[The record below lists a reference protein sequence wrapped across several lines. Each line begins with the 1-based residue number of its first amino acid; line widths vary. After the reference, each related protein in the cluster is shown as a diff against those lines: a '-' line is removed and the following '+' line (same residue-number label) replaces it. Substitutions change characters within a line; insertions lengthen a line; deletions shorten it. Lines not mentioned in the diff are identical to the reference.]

1 MTSLGNHIQRLI
13 FTSICLAVPVLAHAD
28 YKDFRAAI
36 DGGHLVAYLVAI
48 LIIASFVMLFF
59 NRLSYY
65 REQDVIKKA
74 KRLNAQLAMV
84 LEANQTQIWTYNV
97 QDSLFKTMSMN
108 DGRQMSYS
116 PIDFAQLYDHDD
128 FIEMRNRIKAVRD
141 GEEYSDSIIVKS
153 ALSKDASEPQRIYE
167 VTISIL
173 YRDKH
178 NHPTVILGTQQ
189 DITEDQKRSE
199 KVKEMTLRYHTIF
212 NSSLID
218 MIYYNA
224 DGTIADIN
232 DKACESFNFDD
243 RESILN
249 TKTNIADIPS
259 MKDIDFN
266 NTEQL
271 YSSSIINLSEIGK
284 PTGILANQPTEGN
297 LYYEQDLT
305 VFKDASGEN
314 SGIVIAGRNVTE
326 MVNYH
331 HQQVE
336 ASKLLEKTTKDIQQY
351 IQNIN
356 YSMKVSNVLLV
367 TYQPYTHELTISNDL
382 EHTQHVMPQL
392 RALPLVHR
400 DDRRKALKLIRK
412 MDNRQKVVLSDTFQ
426 TVMHDKEGH
435 QIYLNFHLMPIT
447 DKDGV
452 VTHYFGLCRDVTE
465 LIYTEQRLQ
474 EETNKALEEE
484 KLKNTFLL
492 NMSYELRTPL
502 NAVVGFAELFN
513 AEHDEED
520 EPVFAEEIKKNTNT
534 LLSLINDILYISR
547 LDAHMI
553 EFNYQECDFALLFDG
568 WCYMGWSNITPDV
581 KVSVEN
587 PYNSLMVSIDQQ
599 NLCVVIQKT
608 CFFSSLSTKEGTL
621 RAKYEYRHGELMITI
636 EDSGKGFD
644 AEQLAKLFDRFSQ
657 EEEREDKQG
666 TGLDLPIVKELIEQ
680 MNGSIEV
687 QSEPGKGTLYLIS
700 IPCKMSLLDKKAE
713 VYAL

>member
-1 MTSLGNHIQRLI
+1 MTGLDNHIQRLI
-13 FTSICLAVPVLAHAD
+13 FTSICLAVPLLAHAD
-28 YKDFRAAI
+28 LKDVRSAI
-36 DGGHLVAYLVAI
+36 DSGHLVAYLVAI

-84 LEANQTQIWTYNV
+84 LEANQTQIWTYDV
-97 QDSLFKTMSMN
+97 GDSLFKIMSIN
-108 DGRQMSYS
+108 DGRQISYS
-116 PIDFAQLYDHDD
+116 PIDFSQLYDHDD
-128 FIEMRNRIKAVRD
+128 FREMRNRIKAVRD

-153 ALSKDASEPQRIYE
+153 APSKDGTEAQRIYE

-178 NHPTVILGTQQ
+178 NRPTVILGTQQ

-199 KVKEMTLRYHTIF
+199 KVREMTLRYHTIF

-232 DKACESFNFDD
+232 DKACETFGFDD
-243 RESILN
+243 RESVLS
-249 TKTNIADIPS
+249 TKTNIADVPS
-259 MKDIDFN
+259 MKDIDFSE
-266 NTEQL
+266 TEQV
-271 YSSSIINLSEIGK
+271 YSSSIIDLSEMK
-284 PTGILANQPTEGN
+284 EPTGILAKQPTEGN

-305 VFKDASGEN
+305 IFKDAQGEK

-336 ASKLLEKTTKDIQQY
+336 ASNLLQKTTKDIQQY

-356 YSMKVSNVLLV
+356 YSMKVSSVLLV
-367 TYQPYTHELTISNDL
+367 TYHPQTHELKISNDL

-392 RALPLVHR
+392 RAITLVHP
-400 DDRRKALKLIRK
+400 DDQRKALKFIRK
-412 MDNRQKVVLSDTFQ
+412 MDNRKNTVLTDTFL
-426 TVMHDKEGH
+426 TVMHDKKGH
-435 QIYLNFHLMPIT
+435 KTYLNFHLMPIT

-452 VTHYFGLCRDVTE
+452 ITHYFGLCRDVTE
-465 LIYTEQRLQ
+465 LTYTEQRLQ

-484 KLKNTFLL
+484 KLKSTFLL

-520 EPVFAEEIKKNTNT
+520 EPIFAEEIKKNTNT

-680 MNGSIEV
+680 MNGTIEV
-687 QSEPGKGTLYLIS
+687 QSEPGKGTLYFIS